1 MPYPSS
7 ATAALGTQLKKE
19 STPGSGV
26 FNLVAEVMKLK
37 GPTESMD
44 TIEVTNLDSQGT
56 KEFIQGLHD
65 PGELSFSV
73 NYNITHEALRVFGPP
88 VNWQIYLP
96 LVNGVTLGHL
106 SFAGFVTKFDRSF
119 DEKSQLMVDM
129 TIRVTGIVTFTA
141 GS

>member
-1 MPYPSS
+1 MAYPSS
-7 ATAALGTQLKKE
+7 ATAAIGTILKKE
-19 STPGSGV
+19 TVSGSGV
-26 FNLVAEVMKLK
+26 FTAVAEVMKLK
-37 GPTESMD
+37 GPTETLD

-65 PGELSFSV
+65 GGDVSFSV
-73 NYNITHEALRVFGPP
+73 NYNVTHEPLRVFGPP

-106 SFAGFVTKFDRSF
+106 SFAGFLTKFDRSF
-119 DEKSQLMVDM
+119 DEKSQLIVDM
-129 TIRVTGIVTFTA
+129 SIKVTGLVSFTQ